1 MNLGVSTLDFKLGA
15 RMLLKYP
22 GLTVIG
28 GLTLAVA
35 IGLGA
40 GWFEVTHQ
48 LLQPRLPLDEGDRI
62 VRVENWDAAASELE
76 LRSVYEFQIW
86 CGSWSL
92 GWRKNSLQRHWPRTA
107 DEEEWPRSDSCP
119 VAEAESGVRHAP
131 VEMSYF

>member
-40 GWFEVTHQ
+40 GWCELTNQ

-62 VRVENWDAAASELE
+62 VRVENWDAAASELD
-76 LRSVYEFQIW
+76 LRSVYDLQIW
-86 CGSWSL
+86 REQLTTIREVGAFRSQERNVIGQDGSSHPTL
-92 GWRKNSLQRHWPRTA
+92 
-107 DEEEWPRSDSCP
+107 
-119 VAEAESGVRHAP
+119 V
-131 VEMSYF
+131 